1 MVTTAPRRPAAPPTA
16 SGPGSPYPLADDD
29 EEAAPP
35 AAPSRR
41 ELPAWPLTLL
51 FVGFP
56 VWWLLGL
63 GAFAAPIAASV
74 MAMHMLLRGGVRV
87 PRRFGIWVLFLVWVI
102 AAGTQIDSFG
112 RAVGFVFTYMNYA
125 AASVVFV
132 YVYNCPRDRLPIRRV
147 LGMVV
152 VFWVWVV
159 IGGFLGVLLPKMGM
173 TTPFE
178 RVLPGAIKGN
188 EYVHD
193 LVHPQFAEIQQPWG
207 APRPYNRPRAPFPY
221 TNAWGSHFALL
232 FPFVVL
238 YVTQARSTVRMMLI
252 GLMCA
257 SLVPAFATLNRG
269 MFLAIVVGVLY
280 TAIRYLSR
288 GHVRWP
294 AMVIALMVVGGIAA
308 LLSGV
313 GAGIDSRTEYSSTTN
328 DRLGLYTE
336 SFVRTL
342 ESPVL
347 GYGAPRP
354 SNTYVVSVGT
364 QGEFWHLMFSYGF
377 PGLLFFCGWIWLLA
391 MRTRRVLPDSLLW
404 LHAVLVMASFMLF
417 YYSLDQT
424 ELVLVFL
431 AAALILRGS
440 AGGTPGGADD
450 RGAAAR

>member
-1 MVTTAPRRPAAPPTA
+1 MVTTAPRRPGAPPRPGRSGSRRRFA
-16 SGPGSPYPLADDD
+16 GSGPR
-29 EEAAPP
+29 EEIPEE
-35 AAPSRR
+35 SGRKD
-41 ELPAWPLTLL
+41 LPAWPLSLL

-74 MAMHMLLRGGVRV
+74 MALHLMLRGGTRA

-102 AAGTQIDSFG
+102 ASGTQIDSFG
-112 RAVGFVFTYMNYA
+112 RGVGFIFTFMNYA
-125 AASVVFV
+125 AATVVFV
-132 YVYNCPRDRLPIRRV
+132 YAYNCSAKRLPVRRA

-159 IGGFLGVLLPKMGM
+159 IGGFLGVLMPKTGL

-178 RVLPGAIKGN
+178 RILPGAIGGN

-207 APRPYNRPRAPFPY
+207 APVPYNRPRAPFPY
-221 TNAWGSHFALL
+221 TNAWGAHYALL
-232 FPFVVL
+232 FPFVIL
-238 YVTQARSTVRMMLI
+238 YVTQARFLLRLALI
-252 GLMCA
+252 SLMAA

-280 TAIRYLSR
+280 TALRYLGR
-288 GHVRWP
+288 GHARWP

-313 GAGIDSRTEYSSTTN
+313 GSGINSRTEYSSTTN
-328 DRLGLYTE
+328 DRLGLYGE
-336 SFVRTL
+336 AFVRTL
-342 ESPVL
+342 DSPVL

-354 SNTYVVSVGT
+354 SETYVVSVGT

-377 PGLLFFCGWIWLLA
+377 PGLLFFCGWLWLLA
-391 MRTRRVLPDSLLW
+391 MRTRRVMPDSLLW
-404 LHAVLVMASFMLF
+404 LHAVVVMASFMLF

-424 ELVLVFL
+424 ELILVFM
-431 AAALILRGS
+431 AGALILRGS
-440 AGGTPGGADD
+440 GEGKAGGADD
-450 RGAAAR
+450 RGVAAG